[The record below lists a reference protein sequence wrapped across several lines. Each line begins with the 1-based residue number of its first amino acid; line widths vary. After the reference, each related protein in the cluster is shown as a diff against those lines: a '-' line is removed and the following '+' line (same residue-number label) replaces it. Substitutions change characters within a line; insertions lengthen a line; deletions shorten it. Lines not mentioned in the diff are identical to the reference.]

1 MIYQAFQAYADVM
14 DPMRLFAKNTAS
26 MLADPS
32 PWPWVPD
39 GMYQYDLSAAYE
51 VFSRTGLT
59 YKRPSFEI
67 DEVLVEGVPVQVRE
81 EAPFHTP
88 FGTLLHFKKSSTAL
102 QPRVLIVAPMSGH
115 FATLLRG
122 TVLTMLPDHDVYITD
137 WHNARDVPVGDG
149 RFGLDGYI
157 EHLMKFLEF
166 LGPGAHLVAV
176 CQPTVAALAAVA
188 LMAEDNHPAQ
198 PRTMTLMAGPIDCR
212 VNPTKVNELA
222 QSKPI
227 EWFEQKLIGTVPLR
241 YPGAMRR
248 VYPGF
253 IQISAFMSMNS
264 ERHTQAFV
272 DMFNYLWSRQPEK
285 AATIAHFYEEY
296 LAVADLPAE
305 FYLETVQKVFQDFAL
320 PLGKLDFRGHKIDP
334 SAIRRTALMTVEGEK
349 DDICALGQTLAAQE
363 MCSNIRMNRKLHH
376 VQAGVG
382 HYGVFNGRRWQNE
395 IYPMLRDFIHIN
407 A

>member
-1 MIYQAFQAYADVM
+1 MLYQAYQAYADMM
-14 DPMRLFAKNTAS
+14 DPMRFFARNTAALLS
-26 MLADPS
+26 DPA
-32 PWPWVPD
+32 PWPWVPENL
-39 GMYQYDLSAAYE
+39 YQYDVSAAYE
-51 VFSRTGLT
+51 VFARTGLT
-59 YKRPSFEI
+59 YKRPPFEI
-67 DEVLVEGVPVQVRE
+67 DSVLVDGTPVAVRE
-81 EAPFHTP
+81 ENAFRTP
-88 FGTLLHFKKSSTAL
+88 FGTLLHFAKDSRVQ
-102 QPRVLIVAPMSGH
+102 QPRVMIVAPMSGH

-157 EHLMKFLEF
+157 EHLIKFLEF
-166 LGPGAHLVAV
+166 LGPGAHMVAV
-176 CQPTVAALAAVA
+176 CQPTVAALAATA

-222 QSKPI
+222 TSKPI
-227 EWFEQKLIGTVPLR
+227 EWFESRLIGTVPLR
-241 YPGAMRR
+241 YAGGMRR

-253 IQISAFMSMNS
+253 VQIMSFMSMNA
-264 ERHTQAFV
+264 ERHSQAFI
-272 DMFNYLWSRQPEK
+272 DMFNHLHARNPEK
-285 AATIAHFYEEY
+285 AKAIMDFYEEY

-305 FYLETVQKVFQDFAL
+305 FYLETVQKVFQEYAL

-334 SAIRRTALMTVEGEK
+334 TAIRRTALMTVEGER
-349 DDICALGQTLAAQE
+349 DDICALGQTLAAQDL
-363 MCSNIRMNRKLHH
+363 CSNIRVNRKLHH

-395 IYPMLRDFIHIN
+395 IYPMLRDFIHMY

>member
-1 MIYQAFQAYADVM
+1 MLYQAYQAYADVM
-14 DPMRLFAKNTAS
+14 DPLRFFARNTAAL
-26 MLADPS
+26 LAAP
-32 PWPWVPD
+32 PAWPWLPERAH
-39 GMYQYDLSAAYE
+39 QYDVSAAYE
-51 VFSRTGLT
+51 VFARTGLT
-59 YKRPSFEI
+59 YKRPSFDIPSITMNGE
-67 DEVLVEGVPVQVRE
+67 EVNVRE
-81 EAPFHTP
+81 EAAFRTP
-88 FGTLLHFKKSSTAL
+88 FGTLLHFAKDTQVA
-102 QPRVLIVAPMSGH
+102 QPRVMIVAPMSGH

-137 WHNARDVPVGDG
+137 WHNARDIPVGDG

-166 LGPGAHLVAV
+166 LGPGAHMVAV
-176 CQPTVAALAAVA
+176 CQPTVAALAAAA

-222 QSKPI
+222 MSKPI
-227 EWFEQKLIGTVPLR
+227 EWFESRLIGMVPLR
-241 YPGAMRR
+241 YAGGMRR

-253 IQISAFMSMNS
+253 VQIMSFMSMNA
-264 ERHTQAFV
+264 ERHSQAFI
-272 DMFNYLWSRQPEK
+272 DMFNHLWSRNPEK
-285 AATIAHFYEEY
+285 AKSIMEFYEEY
-296 LAVADLPAE
+296 LAVSDLPAE
-305 FYLETVQKVFQDFAL
+305 FYLETVQKVFQEYAL

-334 SAIRRTALMTVEGEK
+334 AAIRRTALMTVEGER
-349 DDICALGQTLAAQE
+349 DDICALGQTLAAQDL
-363 MCSNIRMNRKLHH
+363 CSNIRINRKLHH

-395 IYPMLRDFIHIN
+395 IYPMLRDFIHMH